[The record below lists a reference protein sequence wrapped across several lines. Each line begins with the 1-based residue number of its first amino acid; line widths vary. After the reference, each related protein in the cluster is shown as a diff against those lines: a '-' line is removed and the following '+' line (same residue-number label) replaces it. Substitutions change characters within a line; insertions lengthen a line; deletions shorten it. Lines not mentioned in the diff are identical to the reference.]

1 MSINLDKKIKIK
13 NLCSWDLYF
22 KKIESHGDFKL
33 PANGVRQITLAE
45 VQSQVYDNVKMF
57 VGTDG
62 VGTHAKIYI
71 DDKESRIHLGFESDN
86 STQNVI
92 DQEAINKILAIKTQK
107 SFEDNVK
114 KSVKSDAEKAQ
125 LFEIAKSADINDHS
139 KIKFIEEY
147 TGFKFDA

>member
-1 MSINLDKKIKIK
+1 MSIDLDKKIKIK

-22 KKIESHGDFKL
+22 KKFESPGDFKL
-33 PANGVRQITLAE
+33 PANGVRQITVAE

-57 VGTDG
+57 AGTDG
-62 VGTHAKIYI
+62 VGSHAKIYI
-71 DDKESRIHLGFESDN
+71 DDKETRVHLGFESDD
-86 STQNVI
+86 STQNVV
-92 DQEAINKILAIKTQK
+92 DQEAIKKILTLKTQK

-114 KSVKSDAEKAQ
+114 KSIKLDSEKAQ
-125 LFEIAKSADINDHS
+125 LFEVAKDSKINDHS

>member
-1 MSINLDKKIKIK
+1 MSIDLDKKIKIK

-22 KKIESHGDFKL
+22 KKFESIGDFKL
-33 PANGVRQITLAE
+33 PANGVRQITVAE

-57 VGTDG
+57 AGTDG
-62 VGTHAKIYI
+62 VGSHAKIYI
-71 DDKESRIHLGFESDN
+71 DDKETRVHLGFESDDT
-86 STQNVI
+86 TQNVI
-92 DQEAINKILAIKTQK
+92 DQEAIKKILTLKTQK

-114 KSVKSDAEKAQ
+114 KSIKLDSEKAQ
-125 LFEIAKSADINDHS
+125 LFEVAKDSKINDHT

>member
-33 PANGVRQITLAE
+33 PANGVRQIALAE

-62 VGTHAKIYI
+62 IGTHAKIYI

-125 LFEIAKSADINDHS
+125 LFEIAKSAGINDHS

>member
-1 MSINLDKKIKIK
+1 MSIDLDKKIKVK

-22 KKIESHGDFKL
+22 KKFESNGDFKL
-33 PANGVRQITLAE
+33 PANGVRQITVAE

-57 VGTDG
+57 AGTDG
-62 VGTHAKIYI
+62 VGSHAKIYI
-71 DDKESRIHLGFESDN
+71 DDKETRVHLGFESDDT
-86 STQNVI
+86 TQNVI
-92 DQEAINKILAIKTQK
+92 DQETIKKILTLKTQK

-114 KSVKSDAEKAQ
+114 KSIKLDSEKAQ
-125 LFEIAKSADINDHS
+125 LFEVAKDSKINDHS

>member
-1 MSINLDKKIKIK
+1 
-13 NLCSWDLYF
+13 
-22 KKIESHGDFKL
+22 
-33 PANGVRQITLAE
+33 
-45 VQSQVYDNVKMF
+45 MF

-62 VGTHAKIYI
+62 IGTHAKIYI

-125 LFEIAKSADINDHS
+125 LFEIAKSAGINDHS

>member
-1 MSINLDKKIKIK
+1 MSIDLDKKIKIK

-22 KKIESHGDFKL
+22 KKFESNGDFKL
-33 PANGVRQITLAE
+33 PANGVRQITVAE

-57 VGTDG
+57 AGTDG
-62 VGTHAKIYI
+62 VGSHAKIYI
-71 DDKESRIHLGFESDN
+71 DDKETRVHLGFESDDT
-86 STQNVI
+86 TQNVI
-92 DQEAINKILAIKTQK
+92 DQETIKKILTLKTQK

-114 KSVKSDAEKAQ
+114 KSIKLDSEKAQ
-125 LFEIAKSADINDHS
+125 LFEVAKDSKINDHS